1 MLEEPKFTE
10 SGLPIVS
17 KAVVEVFDRDYKQRE
32 AEGDE
37 SIIAFSQESA
47 KRSIGEDSNLYMFF
61 GMFAYTLE
69 KPEAVPMLGGS
80 IILYDLLRR
89 QGELYVMEEILVP
102 KPDQTTSG
110 LPKIISEDSV
120 GDIFRE
126 IQDRGKASTIIL
138 ERFYQNLQANLARE
152 NPVLN
157 EYFESDPDEDN
168 TGRIFTL
175 RGAHLAYELLR
186 RESRSRI

>member
-1 MLEEPKFTE
+1 MLEDAKFTE

-17 KAVVEVFDRDYKQRE
+17 RTVVDVFDRDFKQRE
-32 AEGDE
+32 AEGE
-37 SIIAFSQESA
+37 KSLMAFSQESV
-47 KRSIGEDSNLYMFF
+47 KRAAREDPNTFIFF
-61 GMFAYTLE
+61 GIFAYILD
-69 KPEAVPMLGGS
+69 KPEALPMMGGS
-80 IILYDLLRR
+80 VILYELLRR

-102 KPDQTTSG
+102 KPDQTPSG
-110 LPKIISEDSV
+110 LPKILSEDSV
-120 GDIFRE
+120 GHLFRE
-126 IQDRGKASTIIL
+126 IQDRAKASTILI
-138 ERFYQNLQANLARE
+138 ERFYQNLRDNLARE

-186 RESRSRI
+186 RESRRI